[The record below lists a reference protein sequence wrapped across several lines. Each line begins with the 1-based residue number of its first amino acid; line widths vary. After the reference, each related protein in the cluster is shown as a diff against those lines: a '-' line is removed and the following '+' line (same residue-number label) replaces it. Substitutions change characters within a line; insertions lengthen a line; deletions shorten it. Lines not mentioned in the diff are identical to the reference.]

1 MENNNNKIKCT
12 AMLTG
17 FAAGIITALVLSRK
31 MRRKTGK
38 WAYDMRKEVM
48 NRVQETKD
56 ITQEKYNQII
66 DELRPRYEAMKD
78 AGSQEMEELIGELK
92 SHWQNISQEAKKQ
105 IDILNRNKKQEQPQ
119 SKG

>member
-1 MENNNNKIKCT
+1 MKCT

-17 FAAGIITALVLSRK
+17 FAAGIITAFLLSGK
-31 MRRKTGK
+31 LRRKTGK

-48 NRVQETKD
+48 NRVQKTKD

-66 DELRPRYEAMKD
+66 DEIRPRYEAMKD
-78 AGSQEMEELIGELK
+78 TGSREMEELIDELK

-105 IDILNRNKKQEQPQ
+105 MDILNQNKKPEQSQ